1 MLPLGVRTY
10 TPPKMRSQLHIT
22 NGDNFTQRLEK
33 LDLKGDIIT
42 WREMLCEGK
51 TETNVGSE
59 SFWKTR
65 FDFLHKNYNVSK
77 SWFIEKT
84 LKEYRSLCN
93 HKQQDQIILWFEYD
107 LFCQINMLAVLSWLK
122 THRRHAEISLICS
135 GNEDNTSKLY
145 GLSELNDEQLLALFE
160 NKETLSQDDIE
171 YADYVWQL
179 YCSDNPIR
187 LENLTDFDNYRFK
200 YLSEALIAHLKRFP
214 TIKNGLNEQENQLL
228 ELAITEKPKSR
239 AELLGAMLNN
249 QGRYGFGDTQYDRIL
264 GSLKP
269 LFSSFDPVRLN
280 RKGKQILD
288 GKANYYSHLRDN
300 ESYLGGALK
309 YSFLYN
315 TTSGRI
321 LKL

>member
-1 MLPLGVRTY
+1 
-10 TPPKMRSQLHIT
+10 
-22 NGDNFTQRLEK
+22 
-33 LDLKGDIIT
+33 
-42 WREMLCEGK
+42 
-51 TETNVGSE
+51 
-59 SFWKTR
+59 
-65 FDFLHKNYNVSK
+65 
-77 SWFIEKT
+77 
-84 LKEYRSLCN
+84 
-93 HKQQDQIILWFEYD
+93 
-107 LFCQINMLAVLSWLK
+107 MLAVLSWLK

-269 LFSSFDPVRLN
+269 LFSSFDPVRLT

>member
-1 MLPLGVRTY
+1 
-10 TPPKMRSQLHIT
+10 MRSQLHIT
-22 NGDNFTQRLEK
+22 NGDAFTQRLQG
-33 LDLKGDIIT
+33 LQVKGDIIT

-77 SWFIEKT
+77 SWFVEKT

-107 LFCQINMLAVLSWLK
+107 LFCQINMLAVISWLK
-122 THRRHAEISLICS
+122 TNRRHAEISLICS
-135 GNEDNTSKLY
+135 GNEDNTEKLY
-145 GLSELNDEQLLALFE
+145 GLSELSDEQLLKRFDNRTVL
-160 NKETLSQDDIE
+160 TQDDIE

-187 LENLTDFDNYRFK
+187 LENLTDFENYQFE
-200 YLSEALIAHLKRFP
+200 YLSEALLAHLKRFP
-214 TIKNGLNEQENQLL
+214 TIKNGLNELENRLL
-228 ELAITEKPKSR
+228 ELTVVDKPKTKN
-239 AELLGAMLNN
+239 ALLGSILKN
-249 QGRYGFGDTQYDRIL
+249 QGRYGFGDSQFERIITN
-264 GSLKP
+264 LKP
-269 LFSSFDPVRLN
+269 LFTSFSPVRLT

-288 GKANYYSHLRDN
+288 GQTSYYSHIRDN
-300 ESYLGGALK
+300 EAYLGGALK

-315 TTSGRI
+315 TDSGRI